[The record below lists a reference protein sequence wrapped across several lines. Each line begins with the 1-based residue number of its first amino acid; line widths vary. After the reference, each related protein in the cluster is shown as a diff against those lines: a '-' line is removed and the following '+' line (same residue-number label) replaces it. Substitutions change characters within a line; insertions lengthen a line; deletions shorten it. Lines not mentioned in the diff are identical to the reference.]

1 MKLILLLLK
10 WVREKITQR
19 RRDAETQRGEDS
31 LEEILRAAVRR
42 NIKKR
47 KILDGVLYGL
57 MAAATVTVII
67 SLLFVIIY
75 IFRSQ
80 AGFLNFKFLFSAETG
95 ILPMIVTT
103 LYVVLVSIA
112 VALPVGIASAIFLNE
127 YSGNSPRVRILRL
140 AIETL
145 AGIPSIIYGLF
156 GLLVFC
162 RLLSFGQSIIA
173 GSLTLSIMILP
184 VIIRTTEESLKS
196 IPDSFREGSLALGAT
211 KFQTIIHVVLPSALP
226 GILTS
231 VILAIGRV
239 VGESAPVLLTVGLS
253 KNMPRTIFE
262 SGRTLT
268 IHLYYLTNEAVRPE
282 DFGIAFATA
291 SVLVILVLIINAAA
305 KIITGNF
312 RKKLG
317 ETL

>member
-1 MKLILLLLK
+1 MKQL
-10 WVREKITQR
+10 T
-19 RRDAETQRGEDS
+19 
-31 LEEILRAAVRR
+31 
-42 NIKKR
+42 KR
-47 KILDGVLYGL
+47 KIFDNIMYGV
-57 MAAATVTVII
+57 MAAAMAGVIAA
-67 SLLFVIIY
+67 LLFVIVY

-80 AGFLNFKFLFSAETG
+80 AGFLNFSFIFSAENG

-112 VALPVGIASAIFLNE
+112 VALPVGLATAIFLNE
-127 YSGNSPRVRILRL
+127 YSGNSPLIRILRL

-156 GLLVFC
+156 GLLMFC
-162 RLLSFGQSIIA
+162 RMLNFGQSIIA
-173 GSLTLSIMILP
+173 GALTLSIMILP

-211 KFQTIIHVVLPSALP
+211 KLQTIFHVVLPSALP
-226 GILTS
+226 GIVTS

-239 VGESAPVLLTVGLS
+239 VGESAPVLLTVGLT

-291 SVLVILVLIINAAA
+291 SVLVILVVIINTVT
-305 KIITGNF
+305 KILTENF

-317 ETL
+317 DTI

>member
-1 MKLILLLLK
+1 MKSMNVTLI
-10 WVREKITQR
+10 
-19 RRDAETQRGEDS
+19 
-31 LEEILRAAVRR
+31 
-42 NIKKR
+42 KR
-47 KILDGVLYGL
+47 KVLDSILYTVMAVAMAGVVVVL
-57 MAAATVTVII
+57 AFI
-67 SLLFVIIY
+67 IIY
-75 IFRSQ
+75 IFKSQ
-80 AGFLNFKFLFSAETG
+80 AGFLNWEFLTNAQTG

-112 VALPVGIASAIFLNE
+112 VALPVGLATAIFLNE
-127 YSGNSPRVRILRL
+127 YSGNSSFIRILRL

-162 RLLSFGQSIIA
+162 RFLNFGQSIIA

-211 KFQTIIHVVLPSALP
+211 KFQTTIHVVLPSALP

-239 VGESAPVLLTVGLS
+239 VGESAPVLLTVGLT

-291 SVLVILVLIINAAA
+291 SVLVILVVVINTATKVLTA
-305 KIITGNF
+305 NF

-317 ETL
+317 DV

>member
-1 MKLILLLLK
+1 MKMNFSIILTNIIKFFQLFK
-10 WVREKITQR
+10 K
-19 RRDAETQRGEDS
+19 
-31 LEEILRAAVRR
+31 
-42 NIKKR
+42 IKKR
-47 KILDGVLYGL
+47 KVLDNMMYCL
-57 MAAATVTVII
+57 MAAAMVLVII
-67 SLLFVIIY
+67 SLLYVIVY

-80 AGFLNFKFLFSAETG
+80 AGFLNFSFLTSAQTG

-112 VALPVGIASAIFLNE
+112 VALPVGIATAIFLNE
-127 YSGNSPRVRILRL
+127 YSGNSSLIRILRL

-156 GLLVFC
+156 GLLMFC
-162 RLLSFGQSIIA
+162 RMLNFGQSIIA
-173 GSLTLSIMILP
+173 GAFTLSIMILP

-196 IPDSFREGSLALGAT
+196 IPDTFREGSLALGAT
-211 KFQTIIHVVLPSALP
+211 KFQTIVHVVLPSALP
-226 GILTS
+226 GIVTS

-239 VGESAPVLLTVGLS
+239 VGESAPVLLTVGLT

-291 SVLVILVLIINAAA
+291 SVLVILVVIINTVT
-305 KIITGNF
+305 KIITENF

-317 ETL
+317 ETS

>member
-1 MKLILLLLK
+1 MKK
-10 WVREKITQR
+10 
-19 RRDAETQRGEDS
+19 
-31 LEEILRAAVRR
+31 
-42 NIKKR
+42 NIKR
-47 KILDGVLYGL
+47 KILDNIMYAV
-57 MAAATVTVII
+57 MAAAMAGVII
-67 SLLFVIIY
+67 ALLFIIVY
-75 IFRSQ
+75 IFKSQ
-80 AGFLNFKFLFSAETG
+80 AGFLNFSFITDIEHG

-103 LYVVLVSIA
+103 LYVVLVSIL
-112 VALPVGIASAIFLNE
+112 VALPVGIATAIFLNE
-127 YSGNSPRVRILRL
+127 YSGNSSLIRILRL

-156 GLLVFC
+156 GLLMFC
-162 RLLSFGQSIIA
+162 RLLGFGQSIIA
-173 GSLTLSIMILP
+173 GAFTLSIMILP

-196 IPDSFREGSLALGAT
+196 IPVSFREGSLALGAT
-211 KFQTIIHVVLPSALP
+211 KLQTIFHVVLPSALS
-226 GILTS
+226 GIVTS

-239 VGESAPVLLTVGLS
+239 IGESAPVLLTVGLT

-291 SVLVILVLIINAAA
+291 SVLVILVVVINSAT
-305 KIITGNF
+305 KILTEKF

-317 ETL
+317 GTL

>member
-1 MKLILLLLK
+1 MVSAENGAGIMKNMI
-10 WVREKITQR
+10 
-19 RRDAETQRGEDS
+19 
-31 LEEILRAAVRR
+31 
-42 NIKKR
+42 KR
-47 KILDGVLYGL
+47 KILDKLMYGI
-57 MAAATVTVII
+57 MAAAMAGVIVA
-67 SLLFVIIY
+67 LLFIIIY

-80 AGFLNFKFLFSAETG
+80 AGFLTFSFLVDKERG

-112 VALPVGIASAIFLNE
+112 IALPVGIATAIYLNE
-127 YSGNSPRVRILRL
+127 YSVNSPFVRILRL

-145 AGIPSIIYGLF
+145 AGIPSILYGLF

-173 GSLTLSIMILP
+173 GSFTLSIMILP

-196 IPDSFREGSLALGAT
+196 IPDAFREGSLALGAT
-211 KFQTIIHVVLPSALP
+211 KFQTIIHIVLPSAMP
-226 GILTS
+226 GIVTS
-231 VILAIGRV
+231 AILAIGRI
-239 VGESAPVLLTVGLS
+239 VGESAPVLLTVGLT
-253 KNMPRTIFE
+253 KNLPRTVFE

-291 SVLVILVLIINAAA
+291 SVLVILVVIINTST
-305 KIITGNF
+305 KIVTNNF

>member
-1 MKLILLLLK
+1 MKQL
-10 WVREKITQR
+10 T
-19 RRDAETQRGEDS
+19 
-31 LEEILRAAVRR
+31 
-42 NIKKR
+42 KR
-47 KILDGVLYGL
+47 KILDNLMYGIMALAMAGVIV
-57 MAAATVTVII
+57 A
-67 SLLFVIIY
+67 LLFIIIY
-75 IFRSQ
+75 IFKSQ
-80 AGFLNFKFLFSAETG
+80 AGFLRFSFLFSAENG

-112 VALPVGIASAIFLNE
+112 VALPVGIATAIFLNE
-127 YSGNSPRVRILRL
+127 YSGNSSLIRILRL

-173 GSLTLSIMILP
+173 GAFTLSIMILP

-196 IPDSFREGSLALGAT
+196 IPDTFREGSLALGAT
-211 KFQTIIHVVLPSALP
+211 KFQTIVHVVLPSALP

-239 VGESAPVLLTVGLS
+239 IGESAPVLLTVGLT

-291 SVLVILVLIINAAA
+291 SVLVILVVVINTAT
-305 KIITGNF
+305 KIITAKFSKN
-312 RKKLG
+312 LG
-317 ETL
+317 ETS